1 MLRGG
6 SWNDNPTHVRTANRN
21 WNNPDNRN
29 DNYGFRVAALTLHG
43 QNGSMGIGLAY
54 RRRVQTYSGDEGD
67 FIRISNLIERLGKHN
82 AEDSF

>member
-6 SWNDNPTHVRTANRN
+6 SWNNNPTNART
-21 WNNPDNRN
+21 DNRN

-43 QNGSMGIGLAY
+43 QSRLMRISRAY

-67 FIRISNLIERLGKHN
+67 FIRISNLIERLGKHD